1 MSTHNNNLVPL
12 PFKHTQPLATLADD
26 ILAHL
31 ANTSES
37 THPDA
42 LRPDALAW
50 QHLRLRAFAH
60 SGLPLVHKDSGPLLE
75 QYYAQLSF
83 ILTKLPSETP
93 LTFPWYPLFISPSSL
108 PSTSASGAFPPTA
121 ASAAPLAPPLALP
134 SLEYERAGVLYD
146 LAAVHAALGTERTR
160 NDEAGIKAAIAAFQT
175 AAGVLTHLLT
185 LLPRLHASLHGG
197 PAPADLSAPT
207 VTALRDLCLAQAQEV
222 AWQKAVMDRL
232 KNGTVAKIA
241 ARVAELYAL
250 ARGAAEL
257 ARAGT
262 ADAQPFAFPEDTIR
276 YLAIKE
282 AHFGAVAQY
291 RRAIDDLGANRYG
304 DELGRL
310 QLAEDKL
317 QEAGK
322 LGRRGVPDAV
332 VRDLKASR
340 ASPLPLVLV
349 VLLMLARGGTDA
361 EDNNLIY
368 LSPPTPASSLPP
380 IPPATLARATL
391 PPTLAA
397 PLAHLRAPAI
407 FAALV
412 PRQVAEVL
420 ELWEDRKRGWV
431 DERVEA
437 RARALECRAAGL
449 LTQLHL
455 PSSLEA
461 SHQPLGVPPAVLDAA
476 ARVQA
481 EGGVARL
488 EAMMQDVRRVAGVNA
503 RMLKEAT
510 DTLDR
515 ESTAD
520 AAHRAGHGPPRWTRP
535 SSDAA
540 AQPLR
545 ERAQQL
551 EAVLR
556 TAGDSDAL
564 VRAKFG
570 EWEAALRVLEGGR
583 DALAREVPASGG
595 GAGGNGRGEGEGEG
609 EGDAQRD
616 RARRA
621 LRALLDQLADLRAAR
636 ARVVDAARTSIAQCE
651 IRERV
656 LREAERRAAEGRARG
671 GEDEGEG
678 EGVGVGAREG
688 SGLEEWEEL
697 LEGEGERLMRV
708 WDEEMRRSA
717 LTLPT
722 SDSPTRQAQ
731 HSLLA
736 SASAT
741 PSAAQQARER
751 ATAHYATAG
760 DKFVEM
766 LQNLQEG
773 LAFYAKLGKLLGEL
787 RDACRSFD
795 YARTAEAQDLA
806 RALSAAPSLSPPP
819 PSSAPAPAPAPG
831 TPRRRTPAAAA
842 PPARGPQGQ
851 GQGQGGEATPRRST
865 RRAAQAQAQAQVQ
878 DGPASPAP
886 SAVKT
891 PARSKKKAAAPAA
904 ASANAK
910 EEEEEETREE
920 EEAGEREEVP
930 AAAAA
935 VGGWD
940 PSQGIRFG

>member
-1 MSTHNNNLVPL
+1 MLKEV
-12 PFKHTQPLATLADD
+12 
-26 ILAHL
+26 
-31 ANTSES
+31 
-37 THPDA
+37 
-42 LRPDALAW
+42 
-50 QHLRLRAFAH
+50 
-60 SGLPLVHKDSGPLLE
+60 
-75 QYYAQLSF
+75 
-83 ILTKLPSETP
+83 
-93 LTFPWYPLFISPSSL
+93 SL
-108 PSTSASGAFPPTA
+108 C
-121 ASAAPLAPPLALP
+121 PPL
-134 SLEYERAGVLYD
+134 
-146 LAAVHAALGTERTR
+146 
-160 NDEAGIKAAIAAFQT
+160 
-175 AAGVLTHLLT
+175 
-185 LLPRLHASLHGG
+185 
-197 PAPADLSAPT
+197 
-207 VTALRDLCLAQAQEV
+207 
-222 AWQKAVMDRL
+222 
-232 KNGTVAKIA
+232 
-241 ARVAELYAL
+241 
-250 ARGAAEL
+250 
-257 ARAGT
+257 
-262 ADAQPFAFPEDTIR
+262 
-276 YLAIKE
+276 
-282 AHFGAVAQY
+282 
-291 RRAIDDLGANRYG
+291 
-304 DELGRL
+304 
-310 QLAEDKL
+310 
-317 QEAGK
+317 
-322 LGRRGVPDAV
+322 
-332 VRDLKASR
+332 
-340 ASPLPLVLV
+340 
-349 VLLMLARGGTDA
+349 
-361 EDNNLIY
+361 
-368 LSPPTPASSLPP
+368 SLPP
-380 IPPATLARATL
+380 SLRTRSALTP
-391 PPTLAA
+391 AA
-397 PLAHLRAPAI
+397 PA
-407 FAALV
+407 
-412 PRQVAEVL
+412 Q
-420 ELWEDRKRGWV
+420 
-431 DERVEA
+431 
-437 RARALECRAAGL
+437 
-449 LTQLHL
+449 
-455 PSSLEA
+455 
-461 SHQPLGVPPAVLDAA
+461 
-476 ARVQA
+476 
-481 EGGVARL
+481 
-488 EAMMQDVRRVAGVNA
+488 
-503 RMLKEAT
+503 AT

-708 WDEEMRRSA
+708 WDEEMRRSEA
-717 LTLPT
+717 
-722 SDSPTRQAQ
+722 RQ
-731 HSLLA
+731 
-736 SASAT
+736 
-741 PSAAQQARER
+741 E
-751 ATAHYATAG
+751 
-760 DKFVEM
+760 D
-766 LQNLQEG
+766 
-773 LAFYAKLGKLLGEL
+773 LLGEIRARSLLSLSLPLSLPPCVPQPNRRADSPDLRFPDPTGTALAPRLGL
-787 RDACRSFD
+787 RDPLGRATSPRARDGPLRDRRGQVCRDAAELAGRAGVLCQAGQAARGAEGRLQVGALAWLPPPSLPDGACTRHTLTILIFVSHTPQFD